1 MSRPMKTDFP
11 PTPPAVAPTFWLDLY
26 DHGITAQNES
36 VDVTCCLP
44 DLSDVSVSC
53 GAGVSCSGNCRARG
67 ATLCPTGDCQVCTGL
82 HMGGP
87 RSVFVFRA

>member
-11 PTPPAVAPTFWLDLY
+11 PPPPGVAPTFWLDLY
-26 DHGITAQNES
+26 DQGITAQNES

-87 RSVFVFRA
+87 RSVCVFRA